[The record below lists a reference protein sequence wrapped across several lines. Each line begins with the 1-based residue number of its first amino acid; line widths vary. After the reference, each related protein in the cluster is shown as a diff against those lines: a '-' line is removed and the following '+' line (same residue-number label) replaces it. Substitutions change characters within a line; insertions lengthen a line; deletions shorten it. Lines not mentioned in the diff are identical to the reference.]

1 MCEKIAEVYS
11 KKMEREIHAMDEV
24 IVTQGASGAIN
35 SYIAAFAN
43 KGDEVV
49 LFEPM
54 WSIYMDHVEIAGAIS
69 KTVPLRCIDGIWKF
83 NPEELRAALKRPECK
98 IFLFNSPHN
107 PTGKVFTLEEMQI
120 ISDILDECP
129 HVIVI
134 YDAVYENLV
143 FDDKKHYYFGSI
155 GNNWDRTISTFS
167 GGKFFSATGWKIG
180 WAIGSKRLIYFGGI
194 IANTIYETFQTSG

>member
-1 MCEKIAEVYS
+1 MCTKIAQVYS
-11 KKMEREIHAMDEV
+11 ERMERTISAMEEV
-24 IVTQGASGAIN
+24 LVTQGAGGAIH
-35 SYIAAFAN
+35 SFIQAFAN

-54 WSIYMDHVEIAGAIS
+54 WSIYMDHVEIAGATS
-69 KTVPLRCIDGIWKF
+69 NAVPLRYSDGIWRF
-83 NPEELRAALKRPECK
+83 NEEELRAALKRPQCK
-98 IFLFNSPHN
+98 ILLFNSPHN
-107 PTGKVFTLEEMQI
+107 PTGKVFTLKEMQI

-143 FDDKKHYYFGSI
+143 FDDRKHLYFGSI

-167 GGKFFSATGWKIG
+167 GGKFFSATGWKVG
-180 WAIGSKRLIYFGGI
+180 WAIGPKRLI
-194 IANTIYETFQTSG
+194 

>member
-1 MCEKIAEVYS
+1 MDRKIKA
-11 KKMEREIHAMDEV
+11 MEEV
-24 IVTQGASGAIN
+24 IVTQGAGGALN
-35 SYIAAFAN
+35 AYISAFAN

-54 WSIYMDHVEIAGAIS
+54 WSIYMDHVELAGATS
-69 KTVPLRCIDGIWKF
+69 NCVPLRYIDGIWKF
-83 NPEELRAALKRPECK
+83 NPDELRAALKRPQCK

-120 ISDILDECP
+120 ISKILDECP

-143 FDDKKHYYFGSI
+143 FDDRKHLYFGSI

-167 GGKFFSATGWKIG
+167 GGKFFSATGWKVGWVIG
-180 WAIGSKRLIYFGGI
+180 PKRFIHFGGI
-194 IANTIYETFQTSG
+194 VA